1 MQTIDAVWFTR
12 MAETALKRLR
22 DHAPEINALNVFPVP
37 DGDTG
42 TNMTLTLEAGVA
54 ELRRAA
60 EAHLGR
66 ALQAF
71 ARGLLMGARGNSG
84 VILSQ
89 LFRGF
94 AQACCDRAVL
104 DASGLAKALE
114 AGVHTA
120 YQAVLEPAEGT
131 VLTVARLAAARAT
144 AIAQRTSSV
153 VTVMAETLEAARM
166 ALRQTPELL
175 ATLKKAGVVDA
186 GGQGLVYVYEGFLD
200 ALRGEGAWTEGKALS
215 IPGLAASEGA
225 HASVSLRTMKAHS
238 STEPIVYGYCT
249 EVLIGLNPAGAPAFR
264 EEALRETLSRHGDSI
279 LVVADGGL
287 VKVHIH
293 TETPGTVLNLAQT
306 YGELLRIKIENM
318 RQQHAQ
324 FLGGA
329 RDAADADFI
338 EGAAEPGNAPKPY
351 GVVAVAAGEGIARLF
366 RGLGVDVVVE
376 GGQTMNPSA
385 AAIADAI
392 RQTGAR
398 QVIVLPNNG
407 NVVLTAEQAATLA
420 GVPAIVVPTR
430 SIPQGLAAMV
440 AFDPDRSLDE
450 NRTAMLGAAA
460 AVRTGL
466 VTTAV
471 RDGVTDGLAVRKG
484 DYLGIA
490 ESAIV
495 ASGTELLPVVRQLL
509 EALIDADAS
518 LVTVL
523 AGADVDDQTVEEA
536 ISAIAA
542 AWPELEVEAHRG
554 EQPVYSFIFSVE

>member
-12 MAETALKRLR
+12 MTETALKRLQDR
-22 DHAPEINALNVFPVP
+22 APEINALNVFPVP

-71 ARGLLMGARGNSG
+71 SRGLLMGARGNSG

-94 AQACCDRAVL
+94 AQACRDRSVL
-104 DASGLAKALE
+104 DASGLAMALE
-114 AGVHTA
+114 AGVQTA

-131 VLTVARLAAARAT
+131 VLTVARCAAARAV
-144 AIAQRTSSV
+144 AIAQRTNSV
-153 VTVMAETLEAARM
+153 VAVMAEALEAARM

-175 ATLKKAGVVDA
+175 AALKKAGVVDA

-200 ALRGEGAWTEGKALS
+200 ALRGEGARAEGKALS
-215 IPGLAASEGA
+215 IPGPAAADGA
-225 HASVSLRTMKAHS
+225 HAPVSPRTMPAHS
-238 STEPIVYGYCT
+238 PTEPIIYGYCT

-264 EEALRETLSRHGDSI
+264 EEALREALSRHGDSI
-279 LVVADGGL
+279 LVVADEEL

-306 YGELLRIKIENM
+306 YGELLRVKIENM

-329 RDAADADFI
+329 RDAADADPI

-376 GGQTMNPSA
+376 GGQTMNPPA

-420 GVPAIVVPTR
+420 GVPAVVVPTR

-471 RDGVTDGLAVRKG
+471 RDGETDGLAVRQG

-495 ASGTELLPVVRQLL
+495 VAGPELLPVVRRLL
-509 EALIDADAS
+509 EALIDADVS

-542 AWPELEVEAHRG
+542 AWPGLEVEAHRG
-554 EQPVYSFIFSVE
+554 GQPVYSFIFSVE